1 MPNILHAWALAAAV
15 VLLGSTSSCAAD
27 TTPNIPPD
35 PVTASPRVF
44 HADFSKWAGPPLVKT
59 KFGVYETPFL
69 KKDDLAKAAALL
81 PEAGVQDLRYEM
93 GWGKPDAYAFDQIS
107 GTAAAPTIDFSPL
120 DPFVREMS
128 RQGVLPLFAMTYDP
142 VPLKSGT
149 EWQRW
154 KDLPTNLTAWQD
166 IQRRYAAH
174 YRDAIGLTGPSYEM
188 WNEPDI
194 PGDGGKMFF
203 NGSAA
208 DYAALYGA
216 GAAGICAGDPDA
228 EVGGPA
234 AAYDLGYAKPLLSPT
249 LPMPDFLSIHAYDNY
264 AGQLAGLRRL
274 VADRPGVPLLL
285 TEYASFTSYGPKEPV
300 SRHPAAARF
309 FRDVKGMLTLT
320 DVPKVYWAQWVDD
333 SIGMLTRDFHRKAL
347 FNAYKMYQ
355 TLLPTDRNAVRP
367 DGAGGLDLM
376 AASDAHTAGVV
387 LWNNAQTA
395 RAATVYLDR
404 LPFGHGRLTLSRI
417 DAAHASYG
425 DDPAKENLTVDGEWA
440 VTGPSAVWTGTIPA
454 ESVLFLRATDGK
466 ITPAAHPIG
475 TLAGTRHWFP
485 DRASGAYADFDPH
498 MSTIRV
504 GLGGKDA
511 GVAQQGIVL
520 DKPATR
526 LRARVTRQGPFR
538 SASPDSLFGLRVD
551 YQINGG
557 TYGKSVLWRSGPGV
571 SPALPWGTKRSA
583 DTVRAAP
590 GLLSGAAFV
599 LDIKTNAPPGW
610 TGRVIVTSILC
621 NLGASSQARIALEAL

>member
-1 MPNILHAWALAAAV
+1 MKTRPLSWGLRALPALAALFFLPA
-15 VLLGSTSSCAAD
+15 
-27 TTPNIPPD
+27 
-35 PVTASPRVF
+35 TAHAQVF

-59 KFGVYETPFL
+59 KFGVYQTPFL
-69 KKDDLAKAAALL
+69 QKADLAKAAALL

-107 GTAAAPTIDFSPL
+107 GTAAAPTIDFAPL
-120 DPFVREMS
+120 DPFVRELGK
-128 RQGVLPLFAMTYDP
+128 QGVLPLFAMTYDP
-142 VPLKSGT
+142 VPLKTGT

-154 KDLPTNLTAWQD
+154 KDLPSSLPAWQD

-174 YRDAIGLTGPSYEM
+174 YRDAVGLGGPLYEM

-203 NGSAA
+203 SGNAA

-216 GAAGICAGDPDA
+216 GAAGIRAGDPDA

-234 AAYDLGYAKPLLSPT
+234 AAYDLTYAKLLLASNSLSPT
-249 LPMPDFLSIHAYDNY
+249 LPVPDFLSVHAYDNY
-264 AGQLAGLRRL
+264 GGQLARLRGL
-274 VADRPGVPLLL
+274 VMDRPSMPLLL

-300 SRHPAAARF
+300 SRYPAAARF
-309 FRDVKGMLTLT
+309 FRDVKGMLALT

-347 FNAYKMYQ
+347 FNAYKLYQ
-355 TLLPTDRNAVRP
+355 TLLPVDRNAVRP

-395 RAATVYLDR
+395 QMATVHLDH
-404 LPFGHGRLTLSRI
+404 LPFGRGRLTLSRI

-425 DDPAKENLTVDGEWA
+425 DDATQENLTVDGEWP

-454 ESVLFLRATDGK
+454 ESVVFLRATDGQ
-466 ITPAAHPIG
+466 TSPPARPIG
-475 TLAGTRHWFP
+475 TLAGTRYWFP
-485 DRASGAYADFDPH
+485 DRASGAYADFDPRT
-498 MSTIRV
+498 SVIRV
-504 GLGGKDA
+504 GLGSNGA
-511 GVAQQGIVL
+511 GLAQQGIVL
-520 DKPATR
+520 DKPAAR

-551 YQINGG
+551 YQITGG
-557 TYGKSVLWRSGPGV
+557 AYGKSVLWRSGPGGN
-571 SPALPWGTKRSA
+571 PALPWGTTRPA
-583 DTVRAAP
+583 DSVVAAP
-590 GLLSGAAFV
+590 GLMSGAAFV
-599 LDIKTNAPPGW
+599 LDIKASAPPGW
-610 TGRVIVTSILC
+610 NGRVIVTPILQ
-621 NLGASSQARIALEAL
+621 NVGAYAQARIVLEGV